1 MCYPIP
7 NCDPRRASKPM
18 LTTPTEE
25 STPERRNRDPIQNI
39 FNYQGSRSPLNK
51 HFPLHSDSN
60 RPFKLRMRNVDEK
73 EEGEE
78 DYDYPPTDSLA
89 PSLRDFTA
97 PTESSIIS
105 VSRSDNFTPRQGVH
119 RGAKQELREMF
130 GIHKLTTDRPQFPF
144 YKDSTD
150 RTRVSIHNGKPKNE
164 LFSPLKYKADR
175 EHFILPVETT
185 NRVGFSTHK
194 DTTEIQSFSLYKDNT
209 NQEGLTD
216 NEQFE
221 SPAETT
227 DGDTYASQEDTTY
240 SETVTDSPMNI
251 EQTISPLWETT
262 TSLQTAWDSV
272 SDSSQI
278 HSLLPNSLETDRS
291 KQDEA
296 ITREPSKEK
305 AAVLNETT
313 SLDGIQAAFG
323 NQNEHI
329 LSSPDPVKQS
339 VTIPTETIPEHG
351 KSEAELEEEHK
362 RLSVDHREPSVNHK
376 QHRVEHIKP
385 LEHQNPRAEH
395 VQTLGEHNTELER
408 KHQWQLFSP
417 VKFSPTTPPSNKQ
430 FHSLYNSREE
440 EEEEDNT
447 LRTHSRME
455 EGELTSNC
463 LSFIRCFKC

>member
-25 STPERRNRDPIQNI
+25 STPERRYRDPIENI
-39 FNYQGSRSPLNK
+39 FNRQGSRSPLNK
-51 HFPLHSDSN
+51 QFPLHSDSN

-73 EEGEE
+73 EEDEE

-89 PSLRDFTA
+89 PSLRDFAA

-105 VSRSDNFTPRQGVH
+105 VSRSDNFTPRQGVL

-144 YKDSTD
+144 YKDRTD
-150 RTRVSIHNGKPKNE
+150 KTRASIHKDKPKNE
-164 LFSPLKYKADR
+164 LFSPLKYKTDR

-216 NEQFE
+216 DEQLEF
-221 SPAETT
+221 PAETT
-227 DGDTYASQEDTTY
+227 DGDTYTSQEDTTY
-240 SETVTDSPMNI
+240 SKTVTDSPVTI

-262 TSLQTAWDSV
+262 TSLQAAWDGV
-272 SDSSQI
+272 SDSQI
-278 HSLLPNSLETDRS
+278 HSLFPNTVETDSS

-296 ITREPSKEK
+296 ITRESSKEK

-351 KSEAELEEEHK
+351 KSEAEREEEHK
-362 RLSVDHREPSVNHK
+362 RLSVDHREPSVNHN

-385 LEHQNPRAEH
+385 LEHPNPRAEH
-395 VQTLGEHNTELER
+395 VQTLGEPNTELER

-430 FHSLYNSREE
+430 FHSVYNSREE
-440 EEEEDNT
+440 EEKEDNN
-447 LRTHSRME
+447 LRTHSRVE